1 MGRSILFVHGRD
13 FKPARSALW
22 PLWMNALRHGMK
34 RDRPEQMRK
43 FDRAI
48 KQFIYFGDISNDFLR
63 SKGKTYD
70 EKKDVASRRQTLE
83 DLKQYG
89 RHQFNK
95 RTYNKLPGKDAF
107 KEFLADAG
115 SVLTSPIGL
124 SEFLITTVAE
134 DLREYW
140 NFDSEFGSLVRGRMS
155 DPLKQAMNRNDE
167 ILVVTHSLGT
177 MVAYDTF
184 WKFSH
189 TSEYRRRYS
198 SKKIDLWITLGSPL
212 ADTTVKR
219 NLKGARADG
228 LRRYPHNVRRWVN
241 VAAED
246 DYISHDSTVGND
258 FRMMRTLKPP
268 TKVEDREIYNL
279 AVRSGK
285 SNPHHGCGYLVHPA
299 VVAYV
304 ADWLG

>member
-1 MGRSILFVHGRD
+1 
-13 FKPARSALW
+13 
-22 PLWMNALRHGMK
+22 MNALRHGME
-34 RDRPEQMRK
+34 RDRPEQIRK
-43 FDRAI
+43 FDQAI
-48 KQFIYFGDISNDFLR
+48 KQFVYFGDISNEFLR
-63 SKGKTYD
+63 SKGSAYD
-70 EKKDVASRRQTLE
+70 EKKDVASRRETLE
-83 DLKQYG
+83 ALKLYSK
-89 RHQFNK
+89 HQFNK
-95 RTYNKLPGKDAF
+95 RTYNNLPGKDAF

-155 DPLKQAMNRNDE
+155 DPLKQAMNRDDE
-167 ILVVTHSLGT
+167 ILVVSHSLGT

-198 SKKIDLWITLGSPL
+198 SKRIDLWLTLGSPL
-212 ADTTVKR
+212 PDTTVKR
-219 NLKGARADG
+219 NLKGARAAG
-228 LRRYPHNVRRWVN
+228 LRRYPHNVKRWIN

-246 DYISHDSTVGND
+246 DYISHDSTVAND
-258 FRMMRTLKPP
+258 FRKMRNLKPA
-268 TKVEDREIYNL
+268 TRIVDRKIYNL
-279 AVRSGK
+279 AVRRGK

-299 VVAYV
+299 VVACV